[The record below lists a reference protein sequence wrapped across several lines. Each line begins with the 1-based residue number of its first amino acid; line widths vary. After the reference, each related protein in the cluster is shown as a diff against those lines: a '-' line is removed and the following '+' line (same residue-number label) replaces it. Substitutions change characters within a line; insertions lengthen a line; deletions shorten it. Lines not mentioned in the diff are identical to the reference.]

1 MKNFRFNKLNTID
14 CDIEHDVF
22 GVIPTTLDV
31 THSPELIDSGVE
43 ISPYIEPVKTA
54 DQLRDEIIT
63 ELASLDPTIRMLT
76 DKMDG
81 DQWAIDKIAENKAA
95 QVLLR
100 EKLAAL

>member
-31 THSPELIDSGVE
+31 TKSQELIDSGVE

-100 EKLAAL
+100 EKLADL

>member
-31 THSPELIDSGVE
+31 TKSQELIDSGVE